1 MSDWSSDVG
10 SSDRLRAT
18 DSSGRSTDR
27 TLTIRILSAT
37 TSPAQPAGS
46 DDPSAWRPADTSG
59 LRSHLYYDGQ
69 GRVIGA
75 VDEQQFLTETVYDDA
90 LNTQRT
96 RRYLVPDRKS
106 TRLNSSH

>member
-1 MSDWSSDVG
+1 MF
-10 SSDRLRAT
+10 
-18 DSSGRSTDR
+18 
-27 TLTIRILSAT
+27 SAT
-37 TSPAQPAGS
+37 TALAQPAGS
-46 DDPSAWRPADTSG
+46 EGPWAWRPADTSG

-96 RRYLVPDRKS
+96 RRYLVPVTVGPDDTLVTLRARAGDRKS